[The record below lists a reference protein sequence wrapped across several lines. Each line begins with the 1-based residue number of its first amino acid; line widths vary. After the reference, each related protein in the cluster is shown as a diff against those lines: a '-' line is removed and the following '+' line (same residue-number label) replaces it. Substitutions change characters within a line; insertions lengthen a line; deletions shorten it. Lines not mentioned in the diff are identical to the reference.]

1 LQKMERL
8 FLLCSGLL
16 VTTVT
21 SQHNVCSRPQ
31 LSGNIEMSGIQR
43 FSSPGEELALA
54 CKEGYTPLSGPRK
67 IVCTING
74 VWTSTKLKCIPK
86 QCPHPELITNGELFY
101 EDTVYQSAINYTC
114 HEGYM
119 MTGESSAVCQANGT
133 WGSPAPECIPIPC
146 GLAPVPLY
154 GMVIYDKVIRGNTVN
169 YGLKATY
176 ICNPPYALFGN
187 PVAECTASGTWTKTP
202 ECQVVTCPPPES
214 IERGYMSNNEKR
226 EFFYRERVKYG
237 CESPYVLEGNVEV
250 VCQENGK
257 WSEKP
262 SCKAPCSV
270 NLQRA
275 RILHNG
281 KKIWIEN
288 FQPNRVLHLE
298 IVSVYCMNEA
308 RKCGY
313 AVPTQ
318 CIDGTLNIPK
328 CFEEPSGVEYTL
340 KPNSLPSEI
349 DQC

>member
-1 LQKMERL
+1 MERL

-16 VTTVT
+16 ATTVT
-21 SQHNVCSRPQ
+21 SQHNVCSRPE

-43 FSSPGEELALA
+43 FSSPGEELALS
-54 CKEGYTPLSGPRK
+54 CKEGYTPVSGPRK

-101 EDTVYQSAINYTC
+101 EDTVYQSTINYTC

-119 MTGESSAVCQANGT
+119 MTGESSAVCLSNGT
-133 WGSPAPECIPIPC
+133 WSSPAPECIPVLC

-154 GMVIYDKVIRGNTVN
+154 GMVVYDKVIRGNTVN
-169 YGLKATY
+169 YGLTATY
-176 ICNPPYALFGN
+176 ICNPPYALIGN

-214 IERGYMSNNEKR
+214 IERGYMSINEKR
-226 EFFYRERVKYG
+226 EFFYGERVKYG
-237 CESPYVLEGNVEV
+237 CESPYVLDGNTGVI
-250 VCQENGK
+250 CQENGR

-262 SCKAPCSV
+262 FCKAPCSV

-288 FQPNRVLHLE
+288 FQPNRVLHLD

-308 RKCGY
+308 MKCGY

-318 CIDGTLNIPK
+318 CIDGTLNIPE
-328 CFEEPSGVEYTL
+328 CFEEPSELEYTL

-349 DQC
+349 NQC